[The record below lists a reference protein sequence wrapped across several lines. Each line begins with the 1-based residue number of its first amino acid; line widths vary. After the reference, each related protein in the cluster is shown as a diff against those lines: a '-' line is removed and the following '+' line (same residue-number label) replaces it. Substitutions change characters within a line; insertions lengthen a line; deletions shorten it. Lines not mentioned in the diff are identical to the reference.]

1 MAATVAQLLALAIAL
16 AAYEGTADDQ
26 ARMTP
31 TALASRLFLGYIS
44 AISRLYLGYI
54 SRQEVHVVGKLLL
67 GMILAPFFA
76 CARYR
81 LGEFNQNSPSL
92 PLVTLGVNLLA
103 AVSLLMSILT

>member
-1 MAATVAQLLALAIAL
+1 MLAHDSHGPRISAI
-16 AAYEGTADDQ
+16 
-26 ARMTP
+26 
-31 TALASRLFLGYIS
+31 SRLYLGYFS
-44 AISRLYLGYI
+44 TISRLYLGYI

-92 PLVTLGVNLLA
+92 PLATLGVNLLA
-103 AVSLLMSILT
+103 AVSLLMSTYVTYLLLLAPSDRYIMHG

>member
-1 MAATVAQLLALAIAL
+1 MAGLDR
-16 AAYEGTADDQ
+16 TAPSGG
-26 ARMTP
+26 AH
-31 TALASRLFLGYIS
+31 LGYIS

-54 SRQEVHVVGKLLL
+54 SRQEVHTVGKLLL

>member
-1 MAATVAQLLALAIAL
+1 MHT
-16 AAYEGTADDQ
+16 
-26 ARMTP
+26 
-31 TALASRLFLGYIS
+31 
-44 AISRLYLGYI
+44 
-54 SRQEVHVVGKLLL
+54 VGKLLL